1 MPKIMKNIVEVIR
14 LERDAHLD
22 RPAFFDG
29 KRRITYGGLFTSVDA
44 VSEALGKLSV
54 KVGSRVALLCDDSID
69 YVILTLAVLK
79 LSAVIVPVPFASSKQ
94 EIKTVL
100 ERMKVG
106 FLIFEKGAY
115 QSFKAKRLKINSCL
129 DKEFFCLSYREEA
142 ARATRFF
149 SMNPAFIRFSSGTTG
164 SNKGVIISHQAIIER
179 TDAADKALRIT
190 RRDNIIWVLSMSFHF
205 VVTILLFL
213 RRGATIILGG
223 NPFPV
228 RLLAALK
235 KHKPTFIYASPLH
248 YNLLTRLGSVLPE
261 DLAKVRVAV
270 STAVGLPLKIARDFY
285 AKFGLTLN
293 QAYGIIEVGL
303 PFINLSQDIS
313 KLGSVGRI
321 LPDYKIKL
329 VNKDNNGAGEIYLK
343 GKGFFSAYFWPWKG
357 APSVMKN
364 GWFSTGDIGRI
375 DDDGFLFILGRAKNV
390 INFNGM
396 KIFPAEVETVLNQY
410 PGIEESKVYAVT
422 HPEYGNLPSADI
434 VLRKSCEEI
443 FDTQALRSFCYRHLA
458 KYKVPKEFRCVE
470 KLEKTLSGKLKRETI
485 KGK

>member
-1 MPKIMKNIVEVIR
+1 MMMNIVETIR
-14 LERDAHLD
+14 LERDACLD
-22 RPAFFDG
+22 KPAFIDG
-29 KRRITYGGLFTSVDA
+29 KRRITYAGLFTSVDT
-44 VSEALGKLSV
+44 VSEALGKISV
-54 KVGSRVALLCDDSID
+54 KAGTRVALLCDDSID
-69 YVILTLAVLK
+69 YVILSLAVLK
-79 LSAVIVPVPFASSKQ
+79 LSAVIVPVPFASSK
-94 EIKTVL
+94 EEMEEAVR
-100 ERMKVG
+100 EMKIN
-106 FLIFEKGAY
+106 FLIFERGAY
-115 QSFKAKRLKINSCL
+115 ASRKAKCLSIKCGL
-129 DKEFFCLSYREEA
+129 DKEFLILGRPSVGNPPQK
-142 ARATRFF
+142 FF
-149 SMNPAFIRFSSGTTG
+149 SINPAFIRFSSGTTG
-164 SNKGVIISHQAIIER
+164 VCKGVIISHEAIIQR
-179 TDAADKALRIT
+179 TDAADKGLQVT
-190 RRDNIIWVLSMSFHF
+190 SGDTVLWVLSMSFHF

-213 RRGATIILGG
+213 RRGATIILAG

-261 DLAKVRVAV
+261 DLAKVRIAV
-270 STAVGLPLKIARDFY
+270 STAVELPLKIAKDFY
-285 AKFGLTLN
+285 AKFGFTLN

-321 LPDYKIKL
+321 LPDYKIRL

-343 GKGFFSAYFWPWKG
+343 GKGFFSAYFWPWKS

-375 DDDGFLFILGRAKNV
+375 DDDGFLFILGRVKNV

-396 KIFPAEVETVLNQY
+396 KIFPAEVEAVLNQY

-434 VLRKSCEEI
+434 VLRKSCKEI
-443 FDTQALRSFCYRHLA
+443 FDTQALRSFCYQHLA

-470 KLEKTLSGKLKRETI
+470 KLEKTLSGKLKRKI
-485 KGK
+485 KKGK

>member
-1 MPKIMKNIVEVIR
+1 MKNIVKLIQSETKRYLDKPAILDKNRKVTYAELFAAVEEVSAVLKSIKIKK
-14 LERDAHLD
+14 
-22 RPAFFDG
+22 G
-29 KRRITYGGLFTSVDA
+29 K
-44 VSEALGKLSV
+44 
-54 KVGSRVALLCDDSID
+54 RVALLCDDSID
-69 YVILTLAVLK
+69 YVILSLAVIK
-79 LSAVIVPVPFASSKQ
+79 LSAVIVPVPFAASKQ

-100 ERMKVG
+100 ESMKVG

-115 QSFKAKRLKINSCL
+115 QSFKAKHLKINSCL
-129 DKEFFCLSYREEA
+129 DKEFFCLLYREEA
-142 ARATRFF
+142 AREIRFF

-213 RRGATIILGG
+213 RRGATIILAG

-248 YNLLTRLGSVLPE
+248 YNLLARLGSVLPE
-261 DLAKVRVAV
+261 DLAKVRIAV
-270 STAVGLPLKIARDFY
+270 STAVELPLKIAKDFY
-285 AKFGLTLN
+285 AKFGFTLN

-321 LPDYKIKL
+321 LPDYKIRL

-343 GKGFFSAYFWPWKG
+343 GKGFFSAYFWPWKS
-357 APSVMKN
+357 APAVMKN

-396 KIFPAEVETVLNQY
+396 KIFPAEVEAVLNQY

-434 VLRKSCEEI
+434 VLRKSCKEI
-443 FDTQALRSFCYRHLA
+443 VDTQALRSFCYQHLA

-470 KLEKTLSGKLKRETI
+470 KLEKTLSGKLKREII
-485 KGK
+485 KSK